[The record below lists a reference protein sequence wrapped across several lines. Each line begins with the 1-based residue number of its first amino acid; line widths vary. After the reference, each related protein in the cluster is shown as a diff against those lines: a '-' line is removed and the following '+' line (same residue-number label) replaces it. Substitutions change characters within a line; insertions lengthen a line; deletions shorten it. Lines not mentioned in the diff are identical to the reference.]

1 MIYFANPTGDPVVH
15 AAMAAGHLGFID
27 TPHQKNARPKGIA
40 WCADNGC
47 FGTPKTKAK
56 QFSEAKWWSWLQA
69 NAHDAATCAF
79 ATAPDVVGDAYATLK
94 RSVPWLPKIRQ
105 LGYPAAFVAQD
116 GFDTITVPWDDFDV
130 LFIGGTDDFKTGPE
144 GRRAIAAGRGH
155 GKWVHCGRVNG
166 GRRYRMCH
174 ALGCDSVDGTYLRFG
189 PSVLLP
195 NILHWKQQA
204 FSQHALFDLG
214 GTA

>member
-15 AAMAAGHLGFID
+15 QAMADGLVGFID
-27 TPHQKNARPKGIA
+27 TPHQRNKRPAGIV

-47 FGTPKTKAK
+47 FGQAKTKAK
-56 QFSEAKWWSWLQA
+56 RFREEHWWSWLCGA
-69 NAHDAATCAF
+69 EGVDMCAF
-79 ATAPDVVGDAYATLK
+79 ATAPDVVGDAEATLA
-94 RSVPWLPKIRQ
+94 RSTPWLSKIRQ

-116 GFDTITVPWDDFDV
+116 GFDHIPVPWDEFDV
-130 LFIGGTDDFKTGPE
+130 LFIGGTDDFKVGPE
-144 GRRAIAAGRGH
+144 GHRAIAAGRAH

-166 GRRYRMCH
+166 GRRYRMAH

-195 NILHWKQQA
+195 NLLHWKQQA
-204 FSQHALFDLG
+204 FSQHALFEIGD
-214 GTA
+214 TA